1 VCSYISTCCACS
13 CLGSRLPAAWPH
25 ASPHLERQVMLWL
38 VRMQRVYVLLQVYM
52 QPSGLLSM
60 SGLASSTPFLK
71 DFFSKWRVRPFFV
84 AREEY
89 KNVANQFNE
98 VSSCAPH
105 WHVTMRETEVGAFY
119 RTSTCPA
126 EVDNPHGRM
135 ISRGLT
141 SYIIH
146 HKCVAVDFLWH
157 PALSWLLLHHV
168 M

>member
-1 VCSYISTCCACS
+1 M
-13 CLGSRLPAAWPH
+13 
-25 ASPHLERQVMLWL
+25 MLL
-38 VRMQRVYVLLQVYM
+38 SVHMQRVYVLLQVYM

-105 WHVTMRETEVGAFY
+105 WHVTVRDTKGGLFP
-119 RTSTCPA
+119 RTAPCPA
-126 EVDNPHGRM
+126 QVDRPQGR
-135 ISRGLT
+135 R
-141 SYIIH
+141 
-146 HKCVAVDFLWH
+146 DF
-157 PALSWLLLHHV
+157 
-168 M
+168 